1 MTSRETAMS
10 EAHFSGI
17 NTRLIVEHLRDK
29 MPPGTL
35 ATVLE
40 AAGETRSIDEL
51 LDDARWSSYSQM
63 RRLLVATGEVMG
75 GSRAL
80 APIGRD
86 ARVLS
91 ESVPE
96 MLESVRALG
105 SPAALYAAS
114 ADGSDGGLVSIGT
127 SGGWEIGANEW
138 MLTQQFFDGFEA
150 IPEYCSLLAGL
161 LAMPPRLFGYPP
173 GEVIEEQCQ
182 AEGASECHFR
192 VRWQETED
200 VGLRADHFENLA
212 QGLAMRLDALRR
224 TVADIVSAESIE
236 SVLTRLVATV
246 AHTIVAPAHALVLHP
261 TPVAPRQIY
270 SLGLERDE
278 AENLATELLADD
290 ATADSGRLV
299 VDVAST
305 QRHYGKL
312 AAIDRDGRAFFPND
326 RVTLGV
332 YASLAASALD
342 SAAALAAARSEATT
356 ARALLELST
365 ALAEIATV
373 EEVAI
378 RLARAVPAVVDC
390 DRALVC
396 LFDAQ
401 GVTGTI
407 AASYGYPPTMESFFQ
422 GFQFEMGDEPPAI
435 HGMLHEQESA
445 VPLIA
450 SFLRESGTVAA
461 LSVPIIAN
469 GVALGRVVASVTKE
483 PARLQRDPE
492 LASRLLALSGQ
503 AATAIGNARLLERI
517 RHQALH
523 DALTGLPNRV
533 LILDRVDSMLARGRR
548 HHLPAAALFID
559 LDGFKDINDTLGHGA
574 GDQLLQAVA
583 VRLATVLRDSD
594 SIGRLGGDEFVVLV
608 EGASLDAGPELVAE
622 RVLDVLR
629 EPFEIEGYHET
640 PITVT
645 ASVGIAVGDRNSAG
659 ELLRDADIALYRAK
673 AEGKNRFVV
682 FASEMRDAV
691 TERMK
696 LDMDLRGAL
705 DRGEFSLV
713 FQPVFELSGGRMTG
727 AEALIRWHHP
737 LRGVVD
743 PEVFVPI
750 LEESGHIVQ
759 VGRWVLTE
767 ACRQAGRW
775 RANGHRIDL
784 AVNFSVRQLE
794 TSEFVSDVRTALVES
809 GIDPASLVLEITE
822 TAIMRDAE
830 GTAKRLRAVKELGV
844 RIAIDDFGTGYSS
857 LAYLSQFPIDSLKID
872 RSFITAIGNSS
883 EGSALTR
890 MLIEL
895 GNALG
900 LETLAEGIEDQSQ
913 YAQLQAA
920 HCDSGQGFLM
930 ARPLDAD
937 ALDEFL
943 AVQAADLASSAGPTS
958 R

>member
-1 MTSRETAMS
+1 MTSHETAMS

-17 NTRLIVEHLRDK
+17 NTRLVVEHLRDK

-35 ATVLE
+35 VTVLE
-40 AAGETRSIDEL
+40 AAGETRSMDML
-51 LDDARWSSYSQM
+51 LDDSTWTSYSQM

-75 GSRAL
+75 GSRSL

-86 ARVLS
+86 AGVLS

-96 MLESVRALG
+96 MLESVRSLG
-105 SPAALYAAS
+105 SPAALYAAT
-114 ADGSDGGLVSIGT
+114 AAGGDGGLVSIGT
-127 SGGWEIGANEW
+127 SGGWEIGPNEW
-138 MLTQQFFDGFEA
+138 MLTQQFFDGFEP
-150 IPEYCSLLAGL
+150 IPEYCSLLAGMI
-161 LAMPPRLFGYPP
+161 AMPPRLFGYPP
-173 GEVIEEQCQ
+173 GDVIEEQCQ
-182 AEGASECHFR
+182 ADGASECHFH
-192 VRWQETED
+192 VRWQETVD
-200 VGLRADHFENLA
+200 PGLRADHFENLA
-212 QGLAMRLDALRR
+212 QGLEMRLDALRR
-224 TVADIVSAESIE
+224 TVADIVSAESID

-246 AHTIVAPAHALVLHP
+246 AHTVVAPAHALVLHP
-261 TPVAPRQIY
+261 TPIAARQIY
-270 SLGLERDE
+270 SLGLDANE
-278 AENLATELLADD
+278 AEHLASELLADD

-326 RVTLGV
+326 RVTLDV

-342 SAAALAAARSEATT
+342 SAAALAAARSDATT
-356 ARALLELST
+356 AQALLELST
-365 ALAEIATV
+365 ALAEIVTI

-378 RLARAVPAVVDC
+378 KLARAVPAVVDC
-390 DRALVC
+390 DRSLVC

-401 GVTGTI
+401 GLMGTI
-407 AASYGYPPTMESFFQ
+407 AATYGYPPHMESFFQ
-422 GFQFEMGDEPPAI
+422 GFQFEVGDEAQAN
-435 HGMLHEQESA
+435 GGAFHERESA
-445 VPLIA
+445 APVIA
-450 SFLRESGTVAA
+450 NFLLESGTVGA
-461 LSVPIIAN
+461 LSVPIVAN
-469 GVALGRVVASVTKE
+469 GVAVGRVVASVTHNPE
-483 PARLQRDPE
+483 RLQRDPD
-492 LASRLLALSGQ
+492 LAGRLLALSGQ

-548 HHLPAAALFID
+548 HHMPAAALFID

-574 GDQLLQAVA
+574 GDELLQAVA

-622 RVLDVLR
+622 RVLDILR
-629 EPFEIEGYHET
+629 EPFEIEGYHDT
-640 PITVT
+640 PITVS
-645 ASVGIAVGDRNSAG
+645 ASIGIAAGDRSSAG

-673 AEGKNRFVV
+673 ADGKNRFVV

-705 DRGEFSLV
+705 ERGEFSLV
-713 FQPVFELSGGRMTG
+713 YQPVFELSSGRMTG

-743 PEVFVPI
+743 PDVFVPI
-750 LEESGHIVQ
+750 LEESGHIVP
-759 VGRWVLTE
+759 VGRWVLNE
-767 ACRQAGRW
+767 ACRQAARW
-775 RANGHRIDL
+775 RAHGHRIDL

-794 TSEFVSDVRTALVES
+794 TSEFVADIRKALLES
-809 GIDPASLVLEITE
+809 GIDPSSLILEITE

-830 GTAKRLRAVKELGV
+830 ATAKRLRAVKQLGI

-872 RSFITAIGNSS
+872 RSFITTIGTSS

-895 GNALG
+895 GKALG

-943 AVQAADLASSAGPTS
+943 AVQAAEMTSSAGPTS